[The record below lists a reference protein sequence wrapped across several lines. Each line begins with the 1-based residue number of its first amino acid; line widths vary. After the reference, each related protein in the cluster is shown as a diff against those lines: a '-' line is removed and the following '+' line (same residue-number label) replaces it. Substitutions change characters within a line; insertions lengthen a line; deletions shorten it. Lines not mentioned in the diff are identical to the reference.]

1 MRPCRS
7 NRNANVQTLFE
18 LDVKRNQIIN
28 ECDYFAVHRIGR
40 KTRIFIANVLARDEA
55 EALRVAKRQSFSCK
69 AKDRTYWHVE
79 RIGLSG
85 YAAAV
90 QKTLR

>member
-1 MRPCRS
+1 
-7 NRNANVQTLFE
+7 VQTLFDLE
-18 LDVKRNQIIN
+18 FERTRIIN

-69 AKDRTYWHVE
+69 TKDRTFWHVE

-90 QKTLR
+90 QRTLV